1 LHSVR
6 LYDDISGYLSC
17 PCQLEGNLFTRV
29 GAGSAAEAGTA
40 ADDSAPDVE
49 IRLLN
54 MLIGNSPETMSQFAQ
69 ISNIDA
75 QVLILL
81 NPYTALLLYSCSLLI

>member
-1 LHSVR
+1 MHSVR

-29 GAGSAAEAGTA
+29 GAGTA